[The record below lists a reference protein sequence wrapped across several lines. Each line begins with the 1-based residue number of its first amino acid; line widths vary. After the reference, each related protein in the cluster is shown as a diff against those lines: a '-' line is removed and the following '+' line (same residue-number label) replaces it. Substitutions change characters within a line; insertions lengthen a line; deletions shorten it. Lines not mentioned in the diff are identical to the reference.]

1 MATYISMLRGI
12 NVSGKNMIRMA
23 DLTSLYQ
30 SLGFENVTT
39 YLQSGNV
46 VFDSDAPDTA
56 ELSARIVAE
65 INRKMG
71 YSIAVLVCT
80 VDYVGEL
87 INANPFVSENE
98 DDPTKLLI
106 TFLKQPPSEERM
118 NALKVPDG
126 ETAQLVWGK
135 QAIFLYCPDGYG
147 QTKLS
152 NTFFE
157 RKLAVS
163 ATTRNWNTVRA
174 LYKMGRER

>member
-23 DLTSLYQ
+23 ELTSLYQ

-46 VFDSDAPDTA
+46 VFDSDAPDTV
-56 ELSARIVAE
+56 ELSARIEAE
-65 INRKMG
+65 INRRMG

-80 VDYVGEL
+80 VDYVGDL
-87 INANPFVSENE
+87 FNANPFAGENVN
-98 DDPTKLLI
+98 DPTKLLI
-106 TFLKQPPSEERM
+106 TFLNQPPAEGRM
-118 NALKVPDG
+118 SALKVPDG
-126 ETAQLVWGK
+126 ETALFAWGK
-135 QAIFLYCPDGYG
+135 QAIFLFCPDGYG
-147 QTKLS
+147 RTKLS

-163 ATTRNWNTVRA
+163 ATTRNWNTIRA